1 VTLKVVILGP
11 GRAGRA
17 LAAALRAAG
26 IEVLGLV
33 GRRPSGG
40 EHVSAF
46 AAADVILVTVKD
58 GDQTTA
64 LTGLAERGL
73 KPGAVV
79 LHASGA
85 TDPAKALDK
94 LRADGHPAGTFHPLV
109 GLSDPSTAAAVL
121 RGAWIGVDG
130 DPAAVAASESL
141 TSALGGHVLMIP
153 RGAKPGYHAAAV
165 IAANFPAV
173 LAAAAE
179 REMRHAGIESGPA
192 RAAVAHLMKAS
203 IDHVASLGPERALTG
218 PVSRGDV
225 GTVVRNLAAVAD
237 DRALHDLY
245 VAATRVAI
253 ELARAAGTTSAENLD
268 AIARALVP

>member
-33 GRRPSGG
+33 GRRPSAG
-40 EHVSAF
+40 EHATAF
-46 AAADVILVTVKD
+46 AAADVVLVTVRD
-58 GDQTTA
+58 GDQSTA
-64 LTGLAERGL
+64 LAGLAERGL
-73 KPGAVV
+73 KRGAVV

-85 TDPAKALDK
+85 TDPAAALDR

-109 GLSDPSTAAAVL
+109 GLSDPNTAAAVL

-130 DPAAVAASESL
+130 DDAAVTVSESL
-141 TSALGGHVLMIP
+141 AAALGGHVLTIP

-165 IAANFPAV
+165 IASNFPAV

-179 REMRHAGIESGPA
+179 REMRHAGIDSASA
-192 RAAVAHLMKAS
+192 RAAVAHLMRAA

-218 PVSRGDV
+218 PVSRGDP
-225 GTVVRNLAAVAD
+225 GTVARNIAALAD
-237 DRALHDLY
+237 DQALHDLY

-253 ELARAAGTTSAENLD
+253 ELARAAGTTSVERLD
-268 AIARALVP
+268 EIRRALR